1 MRIPNELIGELIDSA
16 LTKQIA
22 VDLISG
28 NLFKADD
35 ETLEMVLVGVW
46 ESIDE
51 FIANGV
57 IIGEAWQTDSTPSIK
72 SWTQKSDILSDSLRL
87 IQIS

>member
-1 MRIPNELIGELIDSA
+1 MRRIPNEIIGELLDSA
-16 LTKQIA
+16 LTKQIS

-28 NLFKADD
+28 TLFKADD

-57 IIGEAWQTDSTPSIK
+57 IIGEA
-72 SWTQKSDILSDSLRL
+72 
-87 IQIS
+87 

>member
-1 MRIPNELIGELIDSA
+1 
-16 LTKQIA
+16 
-22 VDLISG
+22 
-28 NLFKADD
+28 
-35 ETLEMVLVGVW
+35 MVLVGVW